1 MLERG
6 ELSQVTANAELADR
20 LMATARQHLASVR
33 LLADSDPYL
42 AYVAVY
48 DAIRK
53 ALSALLQIQ
62 GLRATTSGGHLAIMH
77 AVQAQFGASMGA
89 ILRPVDRIRVTRH
102 EAEYPGQATYIDQ
115 DTVLDDLPK
124 AEAVVEAVEKALPHL
139 SPFTRPKLRPVWW
152 AIRGLT
158 WCSAVRAWWCS
169 DYFRLSGIGAPMSV
183 KASRWTLVGSAS
195 IGTVARV
202 PVNRTWL
209 RVKVARWSS
218 RPRKL

>member
-77 AVQAQFGASMGA
+77 AVQAQFGTSMGA
-89 ILRPVDRIRVTRH
+89 ILRPVDRIRVTRTKPNI
-102 EAEYPGQATYIDQ
+102 PG
-115 DTVLDDLPK
+115 
-124 AEAVVEAVEKALPHL
+124 
-139 SPFTRPKLRPVWW
+139 RPLTS
-152 AIRGLT
+152 IRT
-158 WCSAVRAWWCS
+158 PS
-169 DYFRLSGIGAPMSV
+169 
-183 KASRWTLVGSAS
+183 WT
-195 IGTVARV
+195 TC
-202 PVNRTWL
+202 
-209 RVKVARWSS
+209 
-218 RPRKL
+218 

>member
-1 MLERG
+1 MLERD

-20 LMATARQHLASVR
+20 LLATARQHLASAR

-48 DAIRK
+48 DAIRR

-62 GLRATTSGGHLAIMH
+62 GLRATTSGGHH

-124 AEAVVEAVEKALPHL
+124 AEAVVEAVTKALPHL
-139 SPFTRPKLRPVWW
+139 SPFT
-152 AIRGLT
+152 G
-158 WCSAVRAWWCS
+158 
-169 DYFRLSGIGAPMSV
+169 
-183 KASRWTLVGSAS
+183 
-195 IGTVARV
+195 
-202 PVNRTWL
+202 
-209 RVKVARWSS
+209 
-218 RPRKL
+218 